1 MRLDKFILA
10 YDGNKYQEVKKYLNL
25 SRIIAKNY
33 DVIAEPFCGIFG
45 FTRAFA
51 EINKNPDTLYYL
63 NDINTD
69 IINFYKNIS
78 LDLIKE
84 YLSIINSLPENGL
97 RATDIANPNIR
108 LISRGMCLAYFDRH
122 KGIQKCKHF
131 IENWEQWEAFFSRCR
146 FYNLPATEFYA
157 LLPKNTFVFY
167 DPPYFHS
174 ECTQYVKHLDGVDGT
189 QYYIDIYQEMK
200 SRNFD
205 SILITNNIAIISH
218 MYKAEFT
225 YFILT
230 GLYNNSTR
238 SKNKRSNIT
247 QHFRKNI
254 KLHIVF
260 DNIRKIKLKKLI

>member
-10 YDGNKYQEVKKYLNL
+10 YDGNKYREVKKHLNL

-45 FTRAFA
+45 FTRAIA

-84 YLSIINSLPENGL
+84 YLGIIDSLPENGL
-97 RATDIANPNIR
+97 SATDIADPIIK
-108 LISRGMCLAYFDRH
+108 LIGRGMCISYFDKH
-122 KGIQKCKHF
+122 KALQKCKHF
-131 IENWEQWEAFFSRCR
+131 IEHWEQWQAFFSRCR
-146 FYNLPATEFYA
+146 FYNLPASEFYA
-157 LLPKNTFVFY
+157 LLPNNTFIFY

-174 ECTQYVKHLDGVDGT
+174 NCEQYIKHLDNIDGT

-200 SRNFD
+200 ARKFD
-205 SILITNNIAIISH
+205 SILITNDIAIISY

-225 YFILT
+225 YFIFE
-230 GLYNNSTR
+230 GRYNNSTKSRQTR
-238 SKNKRSNIT
+238 SVGENN
-247 QHFRKNI
+247 FRKN
-254 KLHIVF
+254 KKVHVVF
-260 DNIRKIKLKKLI
+260 DNIKKIRLKLI